1 MFFLPI
7 RKSLKA
13 VKEKYIKRVSNSVL
27 FCIQFQRVSRI
38 SKNTALKWFRKSV
51 LCVKKTDLLSHVR
64 PEPRPV
70 WSPLEEERERKE
82 LPRIYHTGVIT
93 LLHPPM
99 HVCMYVHIT
108 VENSDR
114 SSSKIVKN
122 GKNI

>member
-7 RKSLKA
+7 RKSLRA

-38 SKNTALKWFRKSV
+38 SKNTALKWFRKLV
-51 LCVKKTDLLSHVR
+51 PCVKKKDLLGHIR
-64 PEPRPV
+64 PEP

-93 LLHPPM
+93 LLYPARP
-99 HVCMYVHIT
+99 VI
-108 VENSDR
+108 SAL
-114 SSSKIVKN
+114 
-122 GKNI
+122 